1 MMKKELIK
9 RYIYFITII
18 SSFVYLIFRTFF
30 TIPISSSLGTLF
42 GTIVLI
48 IEIIDFIF
56 FIVYAINILMKDD
69 TVPDKPKLL
78 KKDYPELDVFIA
90 TINEDTD
97 LVEGTIKACKEMK
110 YPAKNKIHIYLCDD
124 GRRKEMKS
132 LCKKM
137 NIHYID
143 RKDNKNAKAGNY
155 NHALKKT
162 KSPYI
167 VVFDADMR
175 PTADF
180 LMKTVPYLFLED
192 KIGFIQLPQNFSNPD
207 IFQRNFKLINYIPL
221 EQNYFYHRIQISR
234 NSNNSAIF
242 CGTNA
247 IISREALE
255 DIGGFATETITEDFA
270 TGLLIESHGFKG
282 IALPYDEVYG
292 KNVENISSLL
302 KQKSRW
308 CRGCIQTY
316 NNYKIVTN
324 KGLNIKQK
332 VDYLSGIY
340 YWFFG
345 VRNIIYLLVPLL
357 FIFFNIKIIQ
367 GNLLLFIIL
376 FLIQY
381 ILKRFIIDKL
391 EDRKVS
397 STWNRLY
404 EVILTPVIFIESL
417 LEIIGIRKKKFEVT
431 LKNNSNNKS
440 IKYYYLVLS
449 HLFLFILNITGLYI
463 SIEKSQMYN
472 YIEFIIPIFW
482 LSTNCI
488 YLLFALI
495 FDFSNSESIN
505 EIENNR
511 NTYSLSSTFILIY
524 KFIKEEIKVK
534 RLAIISFIIF
544 IFCFGLIIK
553 NYYQYRKSIIINPK
567 SLVSYNG
574 KLSIDNGI
582 IVNKNKE
589 KVKLKGVSSHNLY
602 WYNRI
607 YTKENLKEIRDTW
620 GINTF
625 RIALYTNPEEDGYI
639 INKEQI
645 KEVERIIDYCID
657 LDIYVIVDWHILKDN
672 NPNTYKEEAKEFFYK
687 ISNKY
692 KDNPNIIYEICNEPN
707 GEEVTWNEDIKPYA
721 EEVIGVI
728 RKNSKNSLIIVGLA
742 DWCKDINS
750 AKNNLLEDK
759 NIIYSVHFYA
769 GAQNIQ
775 LKEEISSAVKEK
787 MPLIVTECGATN
799 ESGDGKLYKN
809 EFIKWIEYL
818 EKNNISWI
826 VWQLSEKDEASSL
839 VIKKEVQDR
848 LDFLYKKYTEN
859 ELQRK
864 KYHINDYLSNTGIF
878 IKKIFIEYN

>member
-1 MMKKELIK
+1 MKKELIK

-69 TVPDKPKLL
+69 NVPDKPKLL

-97 LVEGTIKACKEMK
+97 LVEGTIKACKEMR
-110 YPAKNKIHIYLCDD
+110 YPNKKKIHIYLCDD
-124 GRRKEMKS
+124 GRRKEMKE
-132 LCKKM
+132 LCLKM
-137 NIHYID
+137 KISYLD

-155 NHALKKT
+155 NNALKKT

-175 PTADF
+175 PTEDF

-207 IFQRNFKLINYIPL
+207 IFQRNFKLNNYIPL

-302 KQKSRW
+302 KQRSRW

-404 EVILTPVIFIESL
+404 EVILAPVIFIESL

-544 IFCFGLIIK
+544 IFCFGLIIN
-553 NYYQYRKSIIINPK
+553 NYYQYRKSIIINPE

-589 KVKLKGVSSHNLY
+589 KVKLKGISSHNLS
-602 WYNRI
+602 WYKRI

-672 NPNTYKEEAKEFFYK
+672 NPNIYKEEAIDFFNK
-687 ISNKY
+687 ISKKY
-692 KDNPNIIYEICNEPN
+692 KDSPNVIYEICNEPN

-799 ESGDGKLYKN
+799 ESGDGELYKK
-809 EFIKWIEYL
+809 EFINWIEFL
-818 EKNNISWI
+818 ENINISWI

-848 LDFLYKKYTEN
+848 LDFLYKKYTEV
-859 ELQRK
+859 ELKRK
-864 KYHINDYLSNTGIF
+864 KYHINDYLSDTGKYMKQIF
-878 IKKIFIEYN
+878 IKY

>member
-48 IEIIDFIF
+48 MEIIDFIF

-69 TVPDKPKLL
+69 NVPDKPKLL

-90 TINEDTD
+90 TINENID
-97 LVEGTIKACKEMK
+97 LVEGTIKACKEMR
-110 YPAKNKIHIYLCDD
+110 YPNKKKIHIYLCDD
-124 GRRKEMKS
+124 GRRKEMKE
-132 LCKKM
+132 LCRKM
-137 NIHYID
+137 KISYLD

-155 NHALKKT
+155 NNALKKT

-175 PTADF
+175 PTEDF

-192 KIGFIQLPQNFSNPD
+192 KIGFIQLPQNFSNLD
-207 IFQRNFKLINYIPL
+207 IFQRNFKLNNYIPL

-302 KQKSRW
+302 KQRSRW

-316 NNYKIVTN
+316 NNYKIITN

-381 ILKRFIIDKL
+381 ILKRFIIDKI
-391 EDRKVS
+391 EDRRVS

-404 EVILTPVIFIESL
+404 EVILAPVIFIESL

-472 YIEFIIPIFW
+472 YIEFIIPTFW

-495 FDFSNSESIN
+495 FDFSNGESIN
-505 EIENNR
+505 EIENDR

-544 IFCFGLIIK
+544 IFCFGLIIN
-553 NYYQYRKSIIINPK
+553 NYYQYRKSIIINPE

-589 KVKLKGVSSHNLY
+589 NVKLKGISSHNLY

-607 YTKENLKEIRDTW
+607 YTKENIKEIRDTW

-672 NPNTYKEEAKEFFYK
+672 NPNIYKKEAIDFFNK
-687 ISNKY
+687 ISKKY
-692 KDNPNIIYEICNEPN
+692 KDSPNVIYEICNEPN

-799 ESGDGKLYKN
+799 ESGDGKLYKK
-809 EFIKWIEYL
+809 EFINWIEYL
-818 EKNNISWI
+818 ENNNISWI
-826 VWQLSEKDEASSL
+826 VWQLSEKDESSSL

-848 LDFLYKKYTEN
+848 LDFLYEKYTEK
-859 ELQRK
+859 ELKRK
-864 KYHINDYLSNTGIF
+864 KYHINDYLSDTGKFMKEIF
-878 IKKIFIEYN
+878 IQH

>member
-69 TVPDKPKLL
+69 NVPDKPKLL

-97 LVEGTIKACKEMK
+97 LVEGTIKACKEMR
-110 YPAKNKIHIYLCDD
+110 YPNKKKIHIYLCDD
-124 GRRKEMKS
+124 GRRKEMKE
-132 LCKKM
+132 LCLKM
-137 NIHYID
+137 KISYLD

-155 NHALKKT
+155 NNALKKT

-175 PTADF
+175 PTEDF

-207 IFQRNFKLINYIPL
+207 IFQRNFKLNNYIPL

-302 KQKSRW
+302 KQRSRW

-357 FIFFNIKIIQ
+357 FVFFNIKIIQ

-404 EVILTPVIFIESL
+404 EVILAPVIFIESF

-544 IFCFGLIIK
+544 IFCFGLIIN
-553 NYYQYRKSIIINPK
+553 NYYQYRKSIIINPE

-574 KLSIDNGI
+574 KLSIDNGN

-589 KVKLKGVSSHNLY
+589 KVKLKGISSHNLS
-602 WYNRI
+602 WYKRI

-672 NPNTYKEEAKEFFYK
+672 NPNIYKEEAIDFFNK
-687 ISNKY
+687 ISKKY
-692 KDNPNIIYEICNEPN
+692 KDSPNVIYEICNEPN

-799 ESGDGKLYKN
+799 ESGDGELYKK
-809 EFIKWIEYL
+809 EFINWIEFL
-818 EKNNISWI
+818 ENNNISWI

-848 LDFLYKKYTEN
+848 LDFLYKKYTEV
-859 ELQRK
+859 ELKRK
-864 KYHINDYLSNTGIF
+864 KYHINDYLSDTGKYMKQIF
-878 IKKIFIEYN
+878 IKY

>member
-1 MMKKELIK
+1 MDLILLFH
-9 RYIYFITII
+9 RYNRNNFYNQ
-18 SSFVYLIFRTFF
+18 FVL
-30 TIPISSSLGTLF
+30 
-42 GTIVLI
+42 
-48 IEIIDFIF
+48 
-56 FIVYAINILMKDD
+56 
-69 TVPDKPKLL
+69 
-78 KKDYPELDVFIA
+78 
-90 TINEDTD
+90 
-97 LVEGTIKACKEMK
+97 
-110 YPAKNKIHIYLCDD
+110 
-124 GRRKEMKS
+124 
-132 LCKKM
+132 
-137 NIHYID
+137 
-143 RKDNKNAKAGNY
+143 
-155 NHALKKT
+155 
-162 KSPYI
+162 
-167 VVFDADMR
+167 
-175 PTADF
+175 
-180 LMKTVPYLFLED
+180 
-192 KIGFIQLPQNFSNPD
+192 
-207 IFQRNFKLINYIPL
+207 
-221 EQNYFYHRIQISR
+221 NYFYHRIQISR

-270 TGLLIESHGFKG
+270 TGLLIEGHGFKG

-302 KQKSRW
+302 KQRSRW

-316 NNYKIVTN
+316 KNYKIITN
-324 KGLNIKQK
+324 KGLNTKQK
-332 VDYLSGIY
+332 ADYLSGIY

-345 VRNIIYLLVPLL
+345 IRNIIYLSVPLL
-357 FIFFNIKIIQ
+357 YSFFNIKVIQ

-397 STWNRLY
+397 STWNRIY
-404 EVILTPVIFIESL
+404 EVILSPIIFIESL
-417 LEIIGIRKKKFEVT
+417 LEIIGIKKKKFEVT
-431 LKNNSNNKS
+431 LKKNNNHKS

-463 SIEKSQMYN
+463 SIEKTLIYD

-544 IFCFGLIIK
+544 IFCFGLIIN
-553 NYYQYRKSIIINPK
+553 NYYQYRKSIVIDSE

-589 KVKLKGVSSHNLY
+589 NVKLKGISSHNLY

-607 YTKENLKEIRDTW
+607 YTKENIKEIRDTW

-672 NPNTYKEEAKEFFYK
+672 NPNIYKEEAIDFFNK
-687 ISNKY
+687 ISKKY
-692 KDNPNIIYEICNEPN
+692 KDSPNVIYEICNEPN

-775 LKEEISSAVKEK
+775 LKEEISSAVQEK

-799 ESGDGKLYKN
+799 ESGDGKLYKK
-809 EFIKWIEYL
+809 EFINWIEYL
-818 EKNNISWI
+818 ENNNISWI
-826 VWQLSEKDEASSL
+826 VWQLSEKDESSSL

-848 LDFLYKKYTEN
+848 LDFLYEKYTEK
-859 ELQRK
+859 ELKRK
-864 KYHINDYLSNTGIF
+864 KYHINDYLSDTGKFMKEIF
-878 IKKIFIEYN
+878 IKH

>member
-1 MMKKELIK
+1 MKKKILIK
-9 RYIYFITII
+9 KYIYFMAIV
-18 SSFVYLIFRTFF
+18 SSFFYLIFRIFY
-30 TIPISSSLGTLF
+30 TIPNSNSLDTII
-42 GTIVLI
+42 GTIILLV
-48 IEIIDFIF
+48 EIVDFLF
-56 FIVYAINILMKDD
+56 FIVYSVNILM
-69 TVPDKPKLL
+69 THYAIPNTPKIL

-90 TINEDTD
+90 TINEDID
-97 LVEGTIKACKEMK
+97 LIEGTIKSCKEMR
-110 YPAKNKIHIYLCDD
+110 YPNKKKIHIYLCDD
-124 GRRKEMKS
+124 GRRKEMKE
-132 LCKKM
+132 LCRKM
-137 NIHYID
+137 KISYLD

-155 NHALKKT
+155 NNALKKT

-175 PTADF
+175 PTEDF
-180 LMKTVPYLFLED
+180 LMKTIPYLFLED

-207 IFQRNFKLINYIPL
+207 IFQRNFKLNNYIPL

-270 TGLLIESHGFKG
+270 TGLLIEGHGFKG

-292 KNVENISSLL
+292 KNVENITSLI
-302 KQKSRW
+302 KQRARW

-357 FIFFNIKIIQ
+357 YSFFNIKVIQ

-381 ILKRFIIDKL
+381 ILKRFIIDQL

-397 STWNRLY
+397 STWNRIY
-404 EVILTPVIFIESL
+404 EVILSPIIFIESL

-431 LKNNSNNKS
+431 LKKNNNNKS

-463 SIEKSQMYN
+463 SIKKSFAFN
-472 YIEFIIPIFW
+472 YIEFLIPIFW

-488 YLLFALI
+488 YLMFAII
-495 FDFSNSESIN
+495 FDFSNSESTKDIK
-505 EIENNR
+505 NNR
-511 NTYSLSSTFILIY
+511 NSYSLSSTFVLFY

-534 RLAIISFIIF
+534 RLAIISLIIIIF
-544 IFCFGLIIK
+544 SFGLMIN
-553 NYYQYRKSIIINPK
+553 NYYQYRKSIVIDSE

-574 KLSIDNGI
+574 ELSIDKGI
-582 IVNKNKE
+582 IVNEKKE
-589 KVKLKGVSSHNLY
+589 IVKLKGISSHNLH
-602 WYNRI
+602 WYKGI

-639 INKEQI
+639 INKEQL
-645 KEVERIIDYCID
+645 KDVERIIDYCID

-672 NPNTYKEEAKEFFYK
+672 NPNIYKEEAIDFFK
-687 ISNKY
+687 KKKKKY
-692 KDNPNIIYEICNEPN
+692 KDSPNIIYEICNEPN
-707 GEEVTWNEDIKPYA
+707 GEDVTWDEEIKPYA
-721 EEVIGVI
+721 EDVIQVI
-728 RKNSKNSLIIVGLA
+728 RHNSKNSLIIVGLA
-742 DWCKDINS
+742 NWCKDISS

-769 GAQNIQ
+769 GAQNNQ
-775 LKEEISSAVKEK
+775 LKEEISSALKEN

-809 EFIKWIEYL
+809 EFIKWIDFL
-818 EKNNISWI
+818 DNNNISWI

-848 LDFLYKKYTEN
+848 LDYLYEKYTEQ
-859 ELQRK
+859 ELKKK
-864 KYHINDYLSNTGIF
+864 KYHINDYLSDTGKFMKEIF
-878 IKKIFIEYN
+878 IKH

>member
-1 MMKKELIK
+1 MKKKELIK

-30 TIPISSSLGTLF
+30 TIPIGSSLDTLF
-42 GTIVLI
+42 GVIVLI

-56 FIVYAINILMKDD
+56 FIVYAVNILMKDD
-69 TVPDKPKLL
+69 NVPDKPKLL

-90 TINEDTD
+90 TINEDID
-97 LVEGTIKACKEMK
+97 LVEGTIKACKEMR
-110 YPAKNKIHIYLCDD
+110 YPNKKKIHIYLCDD
-124 GRRKEMKS
+124 GRRKEMKE
-132 LCKKM
+132 LCRKM
-137 NIHYID
+137 KINYLD

-155 NHALKKT
+155 NNALKKT

-175 PTADF
+175 PTEDF

-207 IFQRNFKLINYIPL
+207 IFQRNFKLNNYIPL

-302 KQKSRW
+302 KQRSRW

-316 NNYKIVTN
+316 KNYKIITN
-324 KGLNIKQK
+324 KGLNTKQK
-332 VDYLSGIY
+332 ADYLSGIY
-340 YWFFG
+340 YWLFG
-345 VRNIIYLLVPLL
+345 IRNIIYLSVPLL
-357 FIFFNIKIIQ
+357 YSFFNIKVIQ

-397 STWNRLY
+397 STWNRIY
-404 EVILTPVIFIESL
+404 EVILSPIIFIESL
-417 LEIIGIRKKKFEVT
+417 LEIIGIKKKKFEVT
-431 LKNNSNNKS
+431 LKKNNNHKS

-463 SIEKSQMYN
+463 SIEKTLIYD

-544 IFCFGLIIK
+544 IFCFGLIIN
-553 NYYQYRKSIIINPK
+553 NYYQYRKSIVIDSE

-582 IVNKNKE
+582 IVNEKKE
-589 KVKLKGVSSHNLY
+589 IVKLKGISSHNLY
-602 WYNRI
+602 WYKRI

-672 NPNTYKEEAKEFFYK
+672 NPNIYKEEAIDFFNK
-687 ISNKY
+687 ISKKY
-692 KDNPNIIYEICNEPN
+692 KDSPNVIYEICNEPN

-799 ESGDGKLYKN
+799 ESGDGKLYKK
-809 EFIKWIEYL
+809 EFINWIEYL
-818 EKNNISWI
+818 ENNNISWI
-826 VWQLSEKDEASSL
+826 VWQLSEKEESSSL

-848 LDFLYKKYTEN
+848 LDFLYEKYTEK
-859 ELQRK
+859 ELKQK
-864 KYHINDYLSNTGIF
+864 KYHINDYLSDTGKFMKEIF
-878 IKKIFIEYN
+878 IKH